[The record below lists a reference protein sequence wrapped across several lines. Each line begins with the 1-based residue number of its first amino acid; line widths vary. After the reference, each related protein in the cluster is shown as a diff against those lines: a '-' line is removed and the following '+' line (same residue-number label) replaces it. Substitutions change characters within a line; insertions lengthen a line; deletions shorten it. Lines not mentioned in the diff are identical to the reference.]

1 MSKFGKPSIG
11 HRTGKGQSS
20 SHFPRRAVVKNIQT
34 TGQLCT
40 LPMLVKLCSK
50 LFKPGFSSTWIKNF
64 QMYKLSLEKAE
75 EPEIKLPTFTGPQ
88 RKQGNSRKTSI
99 SVSLTMPKPLTVWIT
114 TICGKLC
121 KTWEY
126 QNIFPASWETCTQVT
141 KQQLEPY
148 MEQLTVQN
156 WEKSMTRLYTV
167 ILFNLYAEYITKN
180 AGLESR
186 LAGEISVTSDMQMI
200 PL

>member
-1 MSKFGKPSIG
+1 MLPSIYQKFENLSSG
-11 HRTGKGQSS
+11 HQTGK
-20 SHFPRRAVVKNIQT
+20 SHFNPKG
-34 TGQLCT
+34 GQCQRIFRLSDNLLISQASNFMLKKLQARLQQHVNQE
-40 LPMLVKLCSK
+40 LPDVQAR
-50 LFKPGFSSTWIKNF
+50 F
-64 QMYKLSLEKAE
+64 
-75 EPEIKLPTFTGPQ
+75 
-88 RKQGNSRKTSI
+88 RKG
-99 SVSLTMPKPLTVWIT
+99 LIT
-114 TICGKLC
+114 RDQITNICGKFW
-121 KTWEY
+121 KRWEY
-126 QNIFPASWETCTQVT
+126 QTTWPASWETCMQVT